1 MRRILVGF
9 CLVVLVTAACG
20 SNASSPVASVESTS
34 GSGEQSSIEMVD
46 GGSWYVHEQWPH
58 DGRPVE
64 TEHFVVYS
72 DAASPQARRQMADAA
87 ERVWADLLDELAVA
101 PNLLRFAPGS
111 DKLDIYA
118 YHDHY
123 PQAWSGRAYYGGLL
137 IWSPDHPLRQ
147 FDSKGYEPTLE
158 HELVHVLQW
167 MLTGGAGT
175 IDTWFIEGL
184 PLAMADDLAE
194 PPIDNR
200 EQLDEL
206 TAEYGSINPIS
217 IKQYSQITD
226 PDAGEHLYYPMFQLA
241 FEYLLADD
249 GLGRSPTDARDIMI
263 DMAEGATFDAAFEE
277 HMAIPLEDFEK
288 EFPELMSDYLR

>member
-1 MRRILVGF
+1 MSTHRILVGSCF
-9 CLVVLVTAACG
+9 AVLVAAGCG
-20 SNASSPVASVESTS
+20 SGPEAAVESTPDS
-34 GSGEQSSIEMVD
+34 GKQPSVELVD
-46 GGSWYVHEQWPH
+46 SGSWYVHERWPH

-72 DAASPQARRQMADAA
+72 DAASPEARRQMADVA
-87 ERVWADLLDELAVA
+87 ERVWFELLDELAVT
-101 PNLLRFAPGS
+101 PELLRFAPGT
-111 DKLDIYA
+111 DKIDIYA
-118 YHDHY
+118 YHDQY
-123 PQAWSGRAYYGGLL
+123 PRAWSGRAYYGGLL

-147 FDSKGYEPTLE
+147 LDRNGFEPTLK

-184 PLAMADDLAE
+184 PLAMANDLVK
-194 PPIDNR
+194 PPIGNL

-206 TAEYGSINPIS
+206 NGEYGSINPIS

-249 GLGRSPTDARDIMI
+249 GLGRSPTDVRDIMV
-263 DMAEGATFDAAFEE
+263 DMAEGASFEAAFEE
-277 HMAIPLEDFEK
+277 HMGIHLEDFERD
-288 EFPELMSDYLR
+288 FLALISDYLR